1 MADAAGVKVDVSVAN
16 KEDLKSAATGY
27 AYGATGA
34 FDMSGP
40 SSNESGNQLAKLAL
54 VAGVAI
60 VAGMAIAKRKG

>member
-1 MADAAGVKVDVSVAN
+1 MADASGVRVDVADQSR
-16 KEDLKSAATGY
+16 EDTRNASQAH
-27 AYGATGA
+27 AYGASGA

-60 VAGMAIAKRKG
+60 VAGLAIAKRKG

>member
-1 MADAAGVKVDVSVAN
+1 MANAAGVRVDVSN
-16 KEDLKSAATGY
+16 KEDTKSGANGY
-27 AYGATGA
+27 AYGASGA